1 MNKIHV
7 LFMIVYISVY
17 GYAQINVKELSVKE
31 AVRIGLENNPEI
43 RSAKEKIHASEGRFW
58 SGISLPMPEVSISL
72 DFVPLHSGLSGYNE
86 RTMELRQSVEFPSVY
101 FLKGNKLKME
111 KQVALAQLARA
122 ERRIINLVKSSYYKV
137 LAKNIQVKYAY
148 ENVELSA
155 DFLKKA
161 VIRTN
166 VGEGTNL
173 EKLTAEVQLSEAQ
186 SSLAIVQNDLRT
198 AISELNYAL
207 GLKNQVLDTS
217 LVLKDSLQFIVH
229 SINEPEILKSIEDSN
244 PEINIAKI
252 NSNIS
257 SAENDLA
264 WSSLLPGFNFAYFRQ
279 SRDGSNGFYGASFGI
294 SVPLWFMFEQRGK
307 ITEAEA
313 NLSASGYELLL
324 VKNEVNMLL
333 RQALTDHEN
342 NYRQVKLY
350 ANTLLP
356 QAEEIANAALKNYA
370 AGEVTYL
377 EFLQAKQ
384 ILLSARA
391 NYINALYNH
400 YLSVFKIE
408 EFAGQNSNYNN
419 ELDK

>member
-1 MNKIHV
+1 
-7 LFMIVYISVY
+7 MILCITAYDH
-17 GYAQINVKELSVKE
+17 AQIFVKELSVKE

-43 RSAKEKIHASEGRFW
+43 KSAKDKIRASEGKFW
-58 SGISLPMPEVSISL
+58 NGISLPMPDVSLSF
-72 DFVPLHSGLSGYNE
+72 DFVPVLSGLSGFNE

-101 FLKGNKLKME
+101 FLKGNKLNLE
-111 KQVALAQLARA
+111 KQVALAQVVKA
-122 ERRIINLVKSSYYKV
+122 ERRIINRVKSSYYKV
-137 LAKNIQVKYAY
+137 LAKKNQVKYAY

-173 EKLTAEVQLSEAQ
+173 EKLTADVQLSEAQ
-186 SSLAIVQNDLRT
+186 SNLAIVQNDLRT
-198 AISELNYAL
+198 AVYELNYAL
-207 GLKNQVLDTS
+207 GFKYSALDSS
-217 LVLKDSLQFIVH
+217 LVLIDSLQLIAH
-229 SINEPEILKSIEDSN
+229 SLNEPEILKSIDENN
-244 PEINIAKI
+244 PEINIAQC
-252 NSNIS
+252 NTAVSV
-257 SAENDLA
+257 AEKDLA
-264 WSSLLPGFNFAYFRQ
+264 WASLLPGFNFAYFKQ

-294 SVPLWFMFEQRGK
+294 SVPLWFMFEQKGK
-307 ITEAEA
+307 IMEAEA
-313 NLSASGYELLL
+313 NLSASGYDLLTA
-324 VKNEVNMLL
+324 KNEINLLL

-342 NYRQVKLY
+342 NYKQVNLY
-350 ANTLLP
+350 ANSLLP
-356 QAEEIANAALKNYA
+356 QAEEIASAALKNYA

-384 ILLSARA
+384 ILLSART

-408 EFAGQNSNYNN
+408 EIVGQNSIYNN